1 MKTLFAAFGAVGLL
15 LVAGPALA
23 DDKPTAEQ
31 IEKITAALAA
41 QDCDVD
47 PDEIEVE
54 DDGSFDVDDVAC
66 RDGQYDVRLDKDY
79 NVVGMRKE

>member
-1 MKTLFAAFGAVGLL
+1 MKKLFVAFGAAGLL

-23 DDKPTAEQ
+23 DDPTAEQ

-41 QDCDVD
+41 QDCEVD

-66 RDGQYDVRLDKDY
+66 RDGQYDVKLDKDY